1 MKYKNIVFDFG
12 NVIGKFDG
20 NSILH
25 QFYPPDCDFEKVF
38 QIVFRSW
45 NELDKGTID
54 YWGYADETAGM
65 LSPDLSRSTAKFF
78 RQWPEHLVLIDE
90 TLDLIDS
97 LKKRHIPVYLLSN
110 APVYFAEWAIKN
122 CAFLDGFNG
131 IVFSAP
137 LKTAKPEP
145 QIYNYLFGQ
154 FGLIPQDCF
163 FIDDLMK
170 NIDAG
175 RSLGMDGIVFTG
187 DINKVKAA
195 IDF

>member
-25 QFYPPDCDFEKVF
+25 HFYPRHSNFEKLF

-45 NELDKGTID
+45 NDLDKGTLD
-54 YWGYADETAGM
+54 YWEYASKTAGM
-65 LSPDLSRSTAKFF
+65 LPSNLEKCTADFF
-78 RQWPEHLVLIDE
+78 LKWPEHLVLIDE
-90 TLDLIDS
+90 TLELIDS

-110 APVYFAEWAIKN
+110 APIYFAEWALKN

-131 IVFSAP
+131 VVFSAP

-145 QIYNYLFGQ
+145 QIYHYLFER
-154 FGLIPQDCF
+154 FSLTPHDCF
-163 FIDDLMK
+163 FIDDLAK